1 MLPRKLWLKV
11 LKTMYKKAF
20 IVSNNDVDKRFNLKP
35 AAIFRFFQ
43 DVALLA
49 TESLG
54 VDSISL
60 SKKNIDWVI
69 TRMTVEIKRL
79 PRCDEEIT
87 VCTFPGKD
95 MAMLYPRYFFILDS
109 KGEVIVNASSI
120 WALIDNNTRKVIV
133 DRDVISKLPPESF
146 DEQLPLP
153 EKIAIPEEKRFIEK
167 RTIHYSDLDFNSHM
181 NNVRYVELL
190 MDTHDSE
197 FYDAH
202 RLGSV
207 TLNYMRECKEKE
219 AVEVFTDASIPETIM
234 VYNQEGLAFLGKVK
248 FVDINN

>member
-1 MLPRKLWLKV
+1 
-11 LKTMYKKAF
+11 MYKKAY

-69 TRMTVEIKRL
+69 TRMTVEVKRL
-79 PRCDEEIT
+79 PKCDEEIT
-87 VCTFPGKD
+87 VCTYPGKD
-95 MAMLYPRYFFILDS
+95 MAMLYPRYFFITDA
-109 KGEVIVNASSI
+109 KGEVIIKAASI
-120 WALIDNNTRKVIV
+120 WALIKNITRKVIV
-133 DRDVISKLPPESF
+133 DRDVISKLPPETF
-146 DEQLPLP
+146 EEQLPLP
-153 EKIAIPEEKRFIEK
+153 EKIVVPEDRRFIEK
-167 RTIHYSDLDFNSHM
+167 RKIHYSDLDFNSHM

-197 FYDAH
+197 FYDNH
-202 RLGSV
+202 RLSSI
-207 TLNYMRECKEKE
+207 TLNYMRELKEKE
-219 AVEVFTDASIPETIM
+219 AIDVYTDASIPETIA
-234 VYNQEGLAFLGKVK
+234 VYNEDGLAFLGKVE
-248 FVDINN
+248 FINN